1 MVGNESNSGTSGS
14 SGNANDSGKKSSGG
28 GSGGYRTVLLPER
41 RYDTSDADDVIE
53 EFYNHGKESQYA
65 MLGRK
70 KKVKIQSSVSNS
82 NNKNNNSTLLS
93 PFWAKLAPGL
103 YFGSK
108 YDTGGYTGDWGT
120 SDGKVALLHE
130 KELVLNKKD
139 TANILDSVNIVRD
152 MNNQINRNI
161 RYASFAQQVAAQ
173 IKGQLQN
180 ELKQNVEIQATF
192 PSVTNSSEIEDAFNN
207 LVNAAAQYVNSKI
220 Q

>member
-1 MVGNESNSGTSGS
+1 MTRELKKGTS
-14 SGNANDSGKKSSGG
+14 KKDKILKS
-28 GSGGYRTVLLPER
+28 
-41 RYDTSDADDVIE
+41 
-53 EFYNHGKESQYA
+53 FYAS
-65 MLGRK
+65 
-70 KKVKIQSSVSNS
+70 
-82 NNKNNNSTLLS
+82 
-93 PFWAKLAPGL
+93 KLYPGL
-103 YFGSK
+103 IFAKG